1 MSPLP
6 TRVSGGRGMLRV
18 GTSLRKGSGA
28 LGSLLRIL
36 ASVMVDSQF
45 LLGRLTRTQYLHW
58 TGIVR
63 LGFIFYMG
71 YLRNYL
77 PF

>member
-1 MSPLP
+1 MSPLT

-18 GTSLRKGSGA
+18 GPSLRNGGGA

-36 ASVMVDSQF
+36 ASVIVDSQF
-45 LLGRLTRTQYLHW
+45 LFGRLTQDLHW

>member
-45 LLGRLTRTQYLHW
+45 LLG
-58 TGIVR
+58 
-63 LGFIFYMG
+63 
-71 YLRNYL
+71 
-77 PF
+77 